1 MSAGGVLPAGS
12 AGARGKGTRPTLL
25 LVTFASTYNAPARMP
40 RELQRAGFEVVLL
53 SPSGSLCA
61 KSRFVDRVHSMPAE
75 QSGSDW
81 IEALAEL
88 AQATRASL
96 LLPGDD
102 IVVQVFMQIVLQA
115 VPGVRPAVQ
124 AELAALIRRS
134 LGDPA
139 GYLNSINKGLLSR
152 RARELGLPVPPGDCV
167 AEASAAVQIAERVG
181 YPVIVRPCLG
191 WANMGVR
198 VCANAADVRAAMAEQ
213 PEPSAWVPMGPE
225 RALVQ
230 RLIRG
235 RPINRAAL
243 AWQGREV
250 AGFCR
255 SRLRPPPE
263 ATGAG
268 TVSRNLVL
276 PEVAALNR
284 RLLAGIGAS
293 GFVATEYRQDA
304 ETGTPY
310 VIELNRRM
318 VPATHTGALVGVDL
332 AAALA
337 AVLEGRDWTGAA
349 DLAAENERTLAL
361 FPQEWLRDQS
371 SPDLRAFPTDAPWDD
386 PPLFQAMLALRRPAR
401 RA

>member
-1 MSAGGVLPAGS
+1 MSEGGVLPPGS
-12 AGARGKGTRPTLL
+12 AGARGERARPVLL
-25 LVTFASTYNAPARMP
+25 LVTFSSYDAPARMP
-40 RELQRAGFEVVLL
+40 RELHRAGFEVVLL
-53 SPSGSLCA
+53 APSDALCT
-61 KSRFVDRVHSMPAE
+61 KTRFVDRVHIMPAE
-75 QSGSDW
+75 QSGGDW

-88 AQATRASL
+88 AQATRACL

-102 IVVQVFMQIVLQA
+102 VVVQVFMQIVLQA
-115 VPGVRPAVQ
+115 VPGVRPTVQ
-124 AELAALIRRS
+124 AELAALVRRS

-139 GYLNSINKGLLSR
+139 GYLNSINKGLFVR
-152 RARELGLPVPPGDCV
+152 RARELGLPVPAGEAV
-167 AEASAAVQIAERVG
+167 ADASAAVRVAESVG
-181 YPVIVRPCLG
+181 YPVVVRPCLG
-191 WANMGVR
+191 WASAGVR
-198 VCANAADVRAAMAEQ
+198 RCQSAAEVRAAIGEL
-213 PEPSAWVPMGPE
+213 PELSAWVATGPE
-225 RALVQ
+225 RAVVQ
-230 RLIRG
+230 RAVRG

-263 ATGAG
+263 EIGAG
-268 TVSRNLVL
+268 TVSRYLAL

-337 AVLEGRDWTGAA
+337 ATLEGRDWTGAA
-349 DLAAENERTLAL
+349 DLAAESERTLAL
-361 FPQEWLRDQS
+361 FPQEWRRDPS
-371 SPDLRAFPTDAPWDD
+371 SPDLSAYPTDAPWDD
-386 PPLFQAMLALRRPAR
+386 PPLFQAMLAHRGTAR
-401 RA
+401 